1 MLVYRNVPHSWVKVV
16 SDVQV
21 IHLSHKIFPKKKIRT
36 FWSICRS
43 IFLGPAW
50 RSARFFWGKC
60 ATQVSEIRIRCRL
73 RRGKKNTTSQQPR
86 IARSQTSRWLID
98 DLNCSLIHA
107 NLPSDMKKHETPCVN
122 IPNEFNVFSICFTS
136 RERSFC
142 HPGWQSKNWPQHH
155 CIPAPS
161 WRIDI

>member
-1 MLVYRNVPHSWVKVV
+1 MYPIHGWKLWVMFKLFIFLTKSSQKRKSAPSDPSVDPSFLALHGAPHVFLGENVQLK
-16 SDVQV
+16 
-21 IHLSHKIFPKKKIRT
+21 FPK
-36 FWSICRS
+36 FE
-43 IFLGPAW
+43 FAVGYA
-50 RSARFFWGKC
+50 G
-60 ATQVSEIRIRCRL
+60 E
-73 RRGKKNTTSQQPR
+73 KKNTTSQQPR